1 MKWKLVY
8 PRWRKLERQTPFHLP
23 PHGPVVFAADVPA
36 GVEIEFVDENVD
48 ELDFNDRP
56 DLAAISIMLTSQLP
70 RAIEIAIRYRE
81 LGIPVL
87 AGGIATT
94 LHWKELKAYVDSVFL
109 GEVEGRM
116 QKIVSDLENK
126 NLASVYDYQSDFPPT
141 DRIGPARRSILNY
154 DRYVYRGVRMLD
166 LVHASRGCRFN
177 CFPCCTPFLGGR
189 KFRPRPID
197 MVVEEVRSIDN
208 NRLFFVD
215 NSLAQ
220 NYDWEEALFEALI
233 PLKKKWVSHPIEN
246 DDHLLDLAYR
256 AGCWY
261 VYQAIFD
268 MSDVIRQRVK
278 NYKDHGIGVEGTII
292 LGTDNQDED
301 FIKRLVDYLLEIE
314 LDVTEF
320 TILTPFPESSIR
332 NQLQREGRLLPNG
345 WGDYTCDRVVF
356 QPKNM
361 TPTQLQDLYY
371 FAWDRF
377 YESANQEVKMGK
389 LFRQVVRRE
398 MEDGTYQ
405 PSAVTAGRGHRR
417 ARNSSTQ

>member
-1 MKWKLVY
+1 M
-8 PRWRKLERQTPFHLP
+8 
-23 PHGPVVFAADVPA
+23 G
-36 GVEIEFVDENVD
+36 
-48 ELDFNDRP
+48 
-56 DLAAISIMLTSQLP
+56 
-70 RAIEIAIRYRE
+70 
-81 LGIPVL
+81 
-87 AGGIATT
+87 GGI
-94 LHWKELKAYVDSVFL
+94 
-109 GEVEGRM
+109 
-116 QKIVSDLENK
+116 
-126 NLASVYDYQSDFPPT
+126 
-141 DRIGPARRSILNY
+141 
-154 DRYVYRGVRMLD
+154 
-166 LVHASRGCRFN
+166 
-177 CFPCCTPFLGGR
+177 
-189 KFRPRPID
+189 
-197 MVVEEVRSIDN
+197 
-208 NRLFFVD
+208 
-215 NSLAQ
+215 
-220 NYDWEEALFEALI
+220 FEALI